1 MQIKWRDIWCPPASA
16 PDKLWWIPKTW
27 LNKLLMGEEN
37 KPYIQNQRRQ
47 ASYNQSNAAD
57 AQSDGKDL
65 LQHGAEEDL
74 VAWPLLCS
82 ILRGSALR
90 TESEGRIDRRCA
102 WPAA

>member
-1 MQIKWRDIWCPPASA
+1 
-16 PDKLWWIPKTW
+16 
-27 LNKLLMGEEN
+27 MGEEN

-74 VAWPLLCS
+74 VA
-82 ILRGSALR
+82 
-90 TESEGRIDRRCA
+90 
-102 WPAA
+102 